1 METDR
6 LIRLMPP
13 KIQDK
18 SWRTWLKQSS
28 KSETSVVGKKLT
40 KPYQQ
45 PLKWGCWAEYAP
57 SASVIQKH
65 VFATTTF
72 IAMFAISLTSFATVK
87 KPRELGES
95 IEPVMHSLVLP
106 AKNAKA
112 VDLAVTG
119 SPAARH
125 FGYHVAALAK
135 RGAPQLGLG
144 SPPTPF
150 FLRRIFAKVLGP
162 QDRVNHVFVRLY
174 TLRKNGMLRGINADG
189 TVRARLQPMSAD

>member
-13 KIQDK
+13 EIQDK

-28 KSETSVVGKKLT
+28 KSESSVVGKKINEALPIAVEMGVLGRICT
-40 KPYQQ
+40 FSFRDIEA
-45 PLKWGCWAEYAP
+45 CICDH
-57 SASVIQKH
+57 SVYCY
-65 VFATTTF
+65 
-72 IAMFAISLTSFATVK
+72 VK

-135 RGAPQLGLG
+135 RGAPQLGVG
-144 SPPTPF
+144 SPPLLFFFCAGYLPRSWAGPAGSCHPCFCAAVYTPKKWN
-150 FLRRIFAKVLGP
+150 L
-162 QDRVNHVFVRLY
+162 
-174 TLRKNGMLRGINADG
+174 
-189 TVRARLQPMSAD
+189 ARHKCRWNSSSSSATNVSGLKTKM

>member
-1 METDR
+1 
-6 LIRLMPP
+6 
-13 KIQDK
+13 
-18 SWRTWLKQSS
+18 
-28 KSETSVVGKKLT
+28 
-40 KPYQQ
+40 
-45 PLKWGCWAEYAP
+45 
-57 SASVIQKH
+57 
-65 VFATTTF
+65 
-72 IAMFAISLTSFATVK
+72 MFAISLTSFATVK

>member
-1 METDR
+1 
-6 LIRLMPP
+6 
-13 KIQDK
+13 
-18 SWRTWLKQSS
+18 
-28 KSETSVVGKKLT
+28 
-40 KPYQQ
+40 
-45 PLKWGCWAEYAP
+45 
-57 SASVIQKH
+57 
-65 VFATTTF
+65 
-72 IAMFAISLTSFATVK
+72 MFAISLTSFATVK

-135 RGAPQLGLG
+135 RGAPQLGVG

-150 FLRRIFAKVLGP
+150 FFAPDICQGHELGS
-162 QDRVNHVFVRLY
+162 QDRVTHVFVRLY

>member
-1 METDR
+1 
-6 LIRLMPP
+6 
-13 KIQDK
+13 
-18 SWRTWLKQSS
+18 
-28 KSETSVVGKKLT
+28 
-40 KPYQQ
+40 
-45 PLKWGCWAEYAP
+45 
-57 SASVIQKH
+57 
-65 VFATTTF
+65 
-72 IAMFAISLTSFATVK
+72 MFAISLTSFATVK

-150 FLRRIFAKVLGP
+150 FLRRIFANGHELGP
-162 QDRVNHVFVRLY
+162 QDRVIHVFVRLY